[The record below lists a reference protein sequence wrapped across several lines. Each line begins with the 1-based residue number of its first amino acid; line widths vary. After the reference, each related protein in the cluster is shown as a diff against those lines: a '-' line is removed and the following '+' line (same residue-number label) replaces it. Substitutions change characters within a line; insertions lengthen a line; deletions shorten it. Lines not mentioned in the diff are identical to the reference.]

1 MVNQYI
7 IYDEDNESIRRFQ
20 SKVDAEWFIKDKPEF
35 SIKVIKKN
43 KKKKVKKLTE
53 YELAWKNAEPCLL

>member
-20 SKVDAEWFIKDKPEF
+20 SKVDAEWFIRDKPEF
-35 SIKVIKKN
+35 TMKKIVE
-43 KKKKVKKLTE
+43 KREVVKKLSD
-53 YELAWKNAEPCLL
+53 YELALKTCEPCLF

>member
-20 SKVDAEWFIKDKPEF
+20 SKVDAEWFIRDKPEF
-35 SIKVIKKN
+35 TMKKIVE
-43 KKKKVKKLTE
+43 KRTKLQKMSDYEIAVKTC
-53 YELAWKNAEPCLL
+53 EPCLI